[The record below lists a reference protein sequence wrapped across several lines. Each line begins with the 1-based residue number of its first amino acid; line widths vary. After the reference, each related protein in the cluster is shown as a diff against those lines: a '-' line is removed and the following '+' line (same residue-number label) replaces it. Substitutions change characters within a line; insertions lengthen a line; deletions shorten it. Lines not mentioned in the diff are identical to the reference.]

1 LKNEQNGRRGGHFAH
16 FSKVPYYGR
25 VSSET
30 IPSVE
35 ESQVAEG
42 SAPLSVTRPSRR
54 YAIFGK
60 PGVHIAIAS
69 LGIFLAALDQTVIVT
84 ALWPIAQDL
93 QIPITELD
101 KAAWVVTA
109 YLLGYTVALPLM
121 GRVADVYGQRRIYIL
136 SMGIFI
142 VGSLLC
148 ALAPDLGWLVAA
160 RALQAVGGGAV
171 LPVGM
176 AMARHIFGARRV
188 PFMLGILGAVAEAG
202 GVVGPLWGA
211 SIMHFF
217 DGVLGTVG
225 WRWIFWI
232 NIPLG
237 LLFVGLMF
245 LTPRLPGFPGKIDW
259 IGAALMGLGLLAL
272 SLALATPGSVGAW
285 AGLNTI
291 QPEQVSAEWLSPAT
305 LALFAVAAGFFAAF
319 VWWQRRAPEPLIS
332 LDLFKARNWPFSAAG
347 LTNLLVGS
355 ALIVTMV
362 NVPLYVASV
371 LDGTPEQGGLTLLRM
386 TVFIP
391 VGAVMGGVLG
401 ARVTY
406 RWVALAGL
414 ALAAAGF
421 WEMHGWTTG
430 SVDDAITWLGLA
442 LNGLG
447 FGLLISPVTATA
459 VQWGGLKRAALSAAV
474 VNVARIV
481 GMMVSLS
488 ALTTLGLHR
497 FQTLM
502 ADHPAPILKK
512 AGETA
517 EQFTQRQDAYKAIYK
532 AAALDIYTVGFVIA
546 ALLCIVAMVFAVW
559 LRPKPGTDVDAGVIF

>member
-1 LKNEQNGRRGGHFAH
+1 L
-16 FSKVPYYGR
+16 
-25 VSSET
+25 
-30 IPSVE
+30 
-35 ESQVAEG
+35 
-42 SAPLSVTRPSRR
+42 
-54 YAIFGK
+54 
-60 PGVHIAIAS
+60 HIAIAS

-84 ALWPIAQDL
+84 ALWPISQDL

-121 GRVADVYGQRRIYIL
+121 GRVADVYGQRRIFII
-136 SMGIFI
+136 SMGIFM

-148 ALAPDLGWLVAA
+148 ALAPNLGWLVAA
-160 RALQAVGGGAV
+160 RGLQAVGGGAV

-176 AMARHIFGARRV
+176 AMARHIFGERRI

-211 SIMHFF
+211 LIMQYL
-217 DGVLGTVG
+217 DGVLGAVG

-245 LTPRLPGFPGKIDW
+245 LTPRLPRFPGKVDW
-259 IGAALMGLGLLAL
+259 IGAGLLGAGLLAL
-272 SLALATPGSVGAW
+272 SLGLSTPGSVGAW
-285 AGLNTI
+285 AGFSTVDAGQGLG
-291 QPEQVSAEWLSPAT
+291 EWLTPQT
-305 LALFAVAAGFFAAF
+305 LVLFGLSVLLFGAF
-319 VWWQRRAPEPLIS
+319 VWWQRRTQEPLIP
-332 LDLFKARNWPFSAAG
+332 LDLFGRRNWPFSAAN
-347 LTNLLVGS
+347 LTNLMVGS
-355 ALIVTMV
+355 ALIITMV

-371 LDGTPEQGGLTLLRM
+371 LDGTAQQGGLTLLRM
-386 TVFIP
+386 TAFIP
-391 VGAVMGGVLG
+391 VGAIVGGLLG

-406 RWVALAGL
+406 RWIALAGL
-414 ALAAAGF
+414 LFAAAGF
-421 WEMHGWTTG
+421 WEMHNWTIA
-430 SVDDAITWLGLA
+430 SADDPATWLGLG

-459 VQWGGLKRAALSAAV
+459 LQWGGLKRAALSAAS
-474 VNVARIV
+474 VNLARMI

-497 FQTLM
+497 FQDLM
-502 ADHPAPILKK
+502 ASHPAPIFQN

-517 EQFTQRQDAYKAIYK
+517 EQFAQRQADYTLAYKTAS
-532 AAALDIYTVGFVIA
+532 LDVYTAGFFIA
-546 ALLCIVAMVFAVW
+546 AILCLVAIVFAVW
-559 LRPKPGTDVDAGVIF
+559 LRPRPGSDVEAGVIF